1 MRTTAKHMISN
12 EAGCKDMEVATIAW
26 SCNLFDVPYL
36 GIKVVKD
43 IVDGDKPAKS
53 CLRFDTGRQT

>member
-1 MRTTAKHMISN
+1 MISN